1 MLNGPR
7 DPWAYRI
14 AIAALGFAVAVV
26 FGGICLVAATPG
38 EASTGTATFG
48 LRVPMELWFTAGALS
63 GVFVG
68 ALIPFRLRGQ
78 APEPD
83 CSCTCCGPRRD
94 EKDWGSIAGGISLM
108 VVGVAATVVGLVEN
122 LMQMDALGATIA
134 GVLLGLPIPSPGRRD
149 Q

>member
-1 MLNGPR
+1 MLKDPR

-26 FGGICLVAATPG
+26 FAGICLIAATP
-38 EASTGTATFG
+38 AQK
-48 LRVPMELWFTAGALS
+48 VPMELWFAGGAMS

-68 ALIPFRLRGQ
+68 ALIPFQLRLRY
-78 APEPD
+78 PETG
-83 CSCTCCGPRRD
+83 CSCLDCGSQHDVFKPAL
-94 EKDWGSIAGGISLM
+94 GSIAGGLFLLVIAIA
-108 VVGVAATVVGLVEN
+108 AATVGLVDN
-122 LMQMDALGATIA
+122 RQALDALGATIA